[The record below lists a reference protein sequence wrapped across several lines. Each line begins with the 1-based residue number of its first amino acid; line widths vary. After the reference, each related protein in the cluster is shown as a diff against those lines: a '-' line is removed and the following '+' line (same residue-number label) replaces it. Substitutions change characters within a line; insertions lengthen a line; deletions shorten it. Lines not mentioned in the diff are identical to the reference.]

1 MIFNLYCISGW
12 TDVPVIKKMYTPW
25 DLEVVP
31 LQIMTDSEAG
41 SDETI
46 WVEMRENSSAI
57 GYVWVKFSSPMQ
69 YYINPCTSSTTDL
82 PVQPPVVVDNNIWTI
97 TKTEAAIIITCNGD
111 MVLNYLF
118 ANSSNS
124 DCVTKWSGDVVE
136 QISFNKEW
144 DKASDFYR
152 EGKSLDLIF

>member
-1 MIFNLYCISGW
+1 M
-12 TDVPVIKKMYTPW
+12 
-25 DLEVVP
+25 
-31 LQIMTDSEAG
+31 
-41 SDETI
+41 I
-46 WVEMRENSSAI
+46 WVEMPGT
-57 GYVWVKFSSPMQ
+57 GYVWVEFNSPMK
-69 YYINPCTSSTTDL
+69 YLISHCTRESGVDL
-82 PVQPPVVVDNNIWTI
+82 PVQPPVDNNIWTI